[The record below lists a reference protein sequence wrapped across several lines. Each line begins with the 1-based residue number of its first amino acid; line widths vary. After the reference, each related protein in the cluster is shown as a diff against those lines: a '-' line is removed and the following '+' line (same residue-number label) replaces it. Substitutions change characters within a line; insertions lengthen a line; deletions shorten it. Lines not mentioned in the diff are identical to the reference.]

1 MDKKIVEKVLKRSKG
16 LCEVCGSAYLVEL
29 HHIIYG
35 RGKRKQHENEF
46 SVIVLCWYCHRG
58 TKGVHGRDGRKLDLY
73 LKKKLQKKYF
83 SMGYSENEVREM
95 MGGKLY

>member
-35 RGKRKQHENEF
+35 RGKRKQYENEF

-73 LKKKLQKKYF
+73 LKRKLQKKYF
-83 SMGYSENEVREM
+83 SMGHNENEVREM